1 MTVST
6 LIACFAWSVSLGF
19 LTCTNAAFQPPNG
32 FPSPGARKTGG
43 MSRDGQERAERRTD
57 AAETIRD

>member
-1 MTVST
+1 MTVLAVSSC
-6 LIACFAWSVSLGF
+6 LCWSECQHF
-19 LTCTNAAFQPPNG
+19 LTCTNATFQPPNG

-43 MSRDGQERAERRTD
+43 MSRDGQERAERRPD